1 MTEAKKESTTVTVR
15 NLKREFT
22 QTTLV
27 SVKQIVSPIISKRQ
41 RTDSGA
47 KPSGEGSVAQ
57 SDRSKLFTVSQSHG
71 QQPPLIIP
79 VLSSSEEPSSKE
91 TTLPSVYS
99 FTVRKPRKAFTAGE
113 EMAGLASR
121 LPDLF
126 ATGPLQQAGHYS
138 EWFRR
143 EGDVVESEAD
153 MRDAFEFSLRQFQDR
168 VAEHLRNA
176 QDFKDAMERLTLDQ
190 ILKEYYGVRPHR
202 SMLSQD
208 RNTDE
213 DN

>member
-47 KPSGEGSVAQ
+47 KPSGEGCVAQ
-57 SDRSKLFTVSQSHG
+57 SDRNKLLPVSQSHD

-79 VLSSSEEPSSKE
+79 VLLSSEEPSSNE

-99 FTVRKPRKAFTAGE
+99 FTVRKPKMAFIAGE
-113 EMAGLASR
+113 EMA
-121 LPDLF
+121 DL
-126 ATGPLQQAGHYS
+126 TS
-138 EWFRR
+138 
-143 EGDVVESEAD
+143 
-153 MRDAFEFSLRQFQDR
+153 
-168 VAEHLRNA
+168 
-176 QDFKDAMERLTLDQ
+176 
-190 ILKEYYGVRPHR
+190 
-202 SMLSQD
+202 
-208 RNTDE
+208 
-213 DN
+213 

>member
-27 SVKQIVSPIISKRQ
+27 STSQIVSPIISKRQ

-57 SDRSKLFTVSQSHG
+57 SDRSKLLLDSQSHD

-79 VLSSSEEPSSKE
+79 VLSSSMEPSSKE

-99 FTVRKPRKAFTAGE
+99 FAVRKPRKTFIAGE

-126 ATGPLQQAGHYS
+126 TTGPLQQAGHYS
-138 EWFRR
+138 E
-143 EGDVVESEAD
+143 
-153 MRDAFEFSLRQFQDR
+153 
-168 VAEHLRNA
+168 
-176 QDFKDAMERLTLDQ
+176 
-190 ILKEYYGVRPHR
+190 
-202 SMLSQD
+202 
-208 RNTDE
+208 
-213 DN
+213 

>member
-27 SVKQIVSPIISKRQ
+27 STSQIVSPIISKRQ

-99 FTVRKPRKAFTAGE
+99 FTVRKPRKTFIAGE

-126 ATGPLQQAGHYS
+126 TTGPLQKAAHYA
-138 EWFRR
+138 ERFRR
-143 EGDVVESEAD
+143 EGEVAESE
-153 MRDAFEFSLRQFQDR
+153 
-168 VAEHLRNA
+168 
-176 QDFKDAMERLTLDQ
+176 
-190 ILKEYYGVRPHR
+190 G
-202 SMLSQD
+202 
-208 RNTDE
+208 
-213 DN
+213 